1 LRANRIVT
9 TALLTFLPCCLLLG
23 TAAAVPA
30 HESAIGTAP
39 PVDLVLIEPS
49 ERGRLRAGELP
60 VIWKG
65 AGFFLAEW
73 DGDQQ
78 EAARGLGIRFERLR
92 RGSDPAVPLYLFELP
107 GERRPADDWGE
118 RTLFRTD
125 RKWVLE
131 ASPEKAREWM
141 QQGYSGI
148 RLPRVP
154 RGWTAATPE
163 VTYACAYDPAI
174 DDLLAQTTVTQW
186 LDWIQKL
193 SGAEPITVGD
203 TDYVMETRHSSHM
216 FSGDPTAR
224 AFDFAVQQIQSW
236 HYPPADIELDP
247 YTGLGGQ
254 TWQNLVLTIPGQ
266 TRPDEVVLLTGHLDS
281 ITFSSTS
288 PAPGA
293 NDNGSGIA
301 TLFEAARLLRQLR
314 FERTIRIVWFTGE
327 EDGLIGS
334 EAFVD
339 DHPMGNVVGVVNLD
353 MFGWDGDGDRC
364 FEIHAGTLPASQD
377 VGVCF
382 SESIDSYGLGLTRD
396 FLTSGATDRS
406 DHASFWQVGVGAIEI
421 SENFFSDGLP
431 DGCVGSDANPAYHTT
446 SDTLDNVTRTFGFD
460 IARAGLATIA
470 AMAIPVGACF
480 DESPAVTVT
489 PGVSSVSVEWS
500 PVPGASAYRVYR
512 STAGC
517 EGQWFEIAETSETS
531 WLDPTAVEARS
542 YFYQVEAVDADGV
555 CVSPASSCAAATP
568 TVYHASQAGATALD
582 VCVAGGAGSGDGI
595 IDPGESVVLPVTLIN
610 DGNMDLSSVSGSL
623 STNESGITVSDP
635 IASWPDLAQSSS
647 AESLPDHFEFLVSQG
662 LGCGE
667 TFDVTIDLVYSEG
680 ANSTL
685 LTLSTGTVE
694 ESLLLSEDFTGGI
707 PASWT
712 VVDGGNGGLLASTW
726 TTFNPGTRSID
737 PPFDAT
743 FAIVDSDDAGSSA
756 TQDESLI
763 GPVLDASPCSQVTLE
778 FSNQF
783 RWYSGGQDERGDV
796 DVSTDGGATWLNV
809 LRLQGGSDG
818 YTTPN
823 TKFVDITAAIADD
836 PSSFEIRF
844 HYHQAQYE
852 WWWAVDNVLVRCAR
866 ELCTPCAT
874 GAAPPGEPSGLTIE
888 LGAQDLVFQWDAPG
902 AACGTVD
909 YAVYRG
915 DLTSLHGGSYAHDT
929 AVSCQAGAGPLVLP
943 LDDPQ
948 VGTADYYLVVGS
960 NGVQEGSYGRNSNA
974 LERPAS
980 TQCQAA
986 QNLAPC
992 AP

>member
-1 LRANRIVT
+1 M
-9 TALLTFLPCCLLLG
+9 
-23 TAAAVPA
+23 
-30 HESAIGTAP
+30 
-39 PVDLVLIEPS
+39 DLVLLEPS
-49 ERGRLRAGELP
+49 ELDRLRASDLP

-65 AGFFLAEW
+65 ASFFLAEW
-73 DGDQQ
+73 NGLQQ
-78 EAARGLGIRFERLR
+78 EAAREHGIRFELLR

-107 GERRPADDWGE
+107 QEHRPAADWGE
-118 RTLFRTD
+118 RTLFRTG

-131 ASPEKAREWM
+131 APSEKAREWM
-141 QQGYSGI
+141 AQGYSGI
-148 RLPRVP
+148 PLPRVS
-154 RGWTAATPE
+154 RGWTDATPE
-163 VTYACAYDPAI
+163 VTYACAYNPVI
-174 DDLLAQTTVTQW
+174 DDLLAQTTTTQW
-186 LDWIQKL
+186 LDWIEKL
-193 SGAEPITVGD
+193 SGAEPITVGN
-203 TDYVMETRHSSHM
+203 TDHVTQTRHSSHM

-236 HYPPADIELDP
+236 HYPPADLELDP

-266 TRPDEVVLLTGHLDS
+266 TLPQEVVLLTGHLDS

-314 FERTIRIVWFTGE
+314 FERTIQIVWFTGE

-334 EAFVD
+334 EAFVA
-339 DHPMGNVVGVVNLD
+339 DHPMGNVLGVVNLD

-364 FEIHAGTLPASQD
+364 FEIHAGTIPASQD

-382 SESIDSYGLGLTRD
+382 SASIDSYGLGLTRD

-421 SENFFSDGLP
+421 SENFFSDGLV

-446 SDTLDNVTRTFGFD
+446 SDTMANVTGTFGFD

-480 DESPAVTVT
+480 DQAPAVSVT

-500 PVPGASAYRVYR
+500 PVPGANAYRVYR

-517 EGQWFEIAETSETS
+517 EGQWFEIAETPETI
-531 WLDPTAVEARS
+531 WLDPAADEARP

-555 CVSPASSCAAATP
+555 CVSPASSCATATP
-568 TVYHASQAGATALD
+568 TVYHASQDGATPVD
-582 VCVAGGAGSGDGI
+582 VCAAGGTGSGDGI

-610 DGNMDLSSVSGSL
+610 DGNMGLSSVSGTF
-623 STNESGITVSDP
+623 STSESGITVVD
-635 IASWPDLAQSSS
+635 AVADWPDLAESTSV
-647 AESLPDHFEFLVSQG
+647 ESLPDHFGFQVGEG
-662 LGCGE
+662 LGCGAA
-667 TFDVTIDLVYSEG
+667 FDVNIDLVYSEG
-680 ANSTL
+680 SNSTG
-685 LTLSTGTVE
+685 LTLTTGTVE
-694 ESLLLSEDFTGGI
+694 ESLLLSEDFTAGI

-712 VVDGGNGGLLASTW
+712 VVDGGAGGLLASTW
-726 TTFNPGTRSID
+726 TSFNPGNRSID
-737 PPFDAT
+737 PPFDSP
-743 FAIVDSDDAGSSA
+743 FVIVDSDNAGTSA

-763 GPVLDASPCSQVTLE
+763 GPVLDASQCSQVTLE

-783 RWYSGGQDERGDV
+783 RWYSGGLDERGDV
-796 DVSTDGGATWLNV
+796 DVSTDGGATWQNV
-809 LRLQGGSDG
+809 LRLDGGSDG
-818 YTTPN
+818 YSAPN
-823 TKFVDITAAIADD
+823 TKSVDITAAIVAN
-836 PSSFEIRF
+836 PSSFEFRF
-844 HYHQAQYE
+844 RYYQAQYE

-866 ELCTPCAT
+866 ELCTPCAA
-874 GAAPPGEPSGLTIE
+874 GAGAPGEPVKLTIE
-888 LGAQDLVFQWDAPG
+888 LVAEELVFQWNAPDAV
-902 AACGTVD
+902 CGTTD

-929 AVSCQAGAGPLVLP
+929 VVSCQVEGSSLVLP

-948 VGTADYYLVVGS
+948 VGMADYYLVIAS
-960 NGVQEGSYGRNSNA
+960 NGVQEGSYGRDSDA

-980 TQCQAA
+980 LQCQPA
-986 QNLAPC
+986 QNLASC